1 MSELRRDPVTGRWV
15 LVAEWSDPRPLSSSV
30 DPVEETPYA
39 VDSPD
44 PVLERRIPVERERGT
59 IFEKMSGAGQHEIV
73 VEDEGTSRSAADL
86 SEEDLARVLVL
97 WRERMKAFADDR
109 RWRQLAVVKNHGAPA
124 GARLAAS
131 HSEIFALP
139 FVPQPIREKMMAL
152 LGYYKKN
159 GSCLLCDLVR
169 AERSAKER
177 FLTES
182 LRHAVIAPYASR
194 RPFELMILPKGHHGD
209 FTVEKDGELEDLARL
224 LLTVLRAVREALDDP
239 AYQLLLETAPLD
251 AGADLAQFHWHM
263 TLVPRLPL
271 AEALSGVTD
280 FNPVPPEKA
289 VAALAEVM

>member
-15 LVAEWSDPRPLSSSV
+15 LVAEWRDPRPGALTLSP
-30 DPVEETPYA
+30 DEETPYVA
-39 VDSPD
+39 DAPD
-44 PVLERRIPVERERGT
+44 PVLERRIPIDRDRGT

-73 VEDEGTSRSAADL
+73 LEDAAPDRSMADL
-86 SEEDLARVLVL
+86 PTEDLAQVLVV

-109 RWRQLAVVKNHGAPA
+109 RWRQLAVVKNHGVLA
-124 GARLAAS
+124 GARLTAP

-139 FVPQPIREKMMAL
+139 FVPQAIREKMMAL

-159 GSCLLCDLVR
+159 GSCLLCDLIR
-169 AERSAKER
+169 AERAAQKR

-209 FTVEKDGELEDLARL
+209 FTVEGDGELEDLARL
-224 LLTVLRAVREALDDP
+224 LQSVLGALRDALDDP
-239 AYQLLLETAPLD
+239 AYQLILETAPLD
-251 AGADLAQFHWHM
+251 AGADLAQFHWHL